1 MSRNERIAIGV
12 GVTLGLAIAFGAAF
26 WQVSKG
32 PDEEAVRRVVVTTI
46 QKETPASF
54 LITGTLE
61 IQATATVD
69 SSSTLTPRWFNDMVE
84 AAHADLGA
92 SVTSFASV
100 RDRATVKVPG
110 RVSYGFDV
118 SDLKPAMIRV
128 NGSRVEVQLPEL
140 SIRGVEPDLGKL
152 EVRTSQTGTWKRMFV
167 SEPDQLQQEVRREAL
182 EQVTQAFREQ
192 AEARLQS
199 ANQPRINTAE
209 AVRTMLEPALLTV
222 GIPNPTFR
230 FRIGENLVYDTG
242 DPQSESRG
250 TSSVSGRESGEVS
263 PMDTSSTNQ

>member
-26 WQVSKG
+26 WQVSEG

-84 AAHADLGA
+84 TANADLGA
-92 SVTSFASV
+92 SITSFASV

-118 SDLKPAMIRV
+118 SGLTPSMIRV
-128 NGSRVEVQLPEL
+128 DGSRVEVQLPEL

-167 SEPDQLQQEVRREAL
+167 AEPDRLQEEVRREAL

-222 GIPNPTFR
+222 DVPNPTFR

-242 DPQSESRG
+242 GSEPGATLDAAEAERDSLNA
-250 TSSVSGRESGEVS
+250 S
-263 PMDTSSTNQ
+263 PIDR

>member
-1 MSRNERIAIGV
+1 MSRNERIAIGIGV
-12 GVTLGLAIAFGAAF
+12 GLGLLIAFGAAF
-26 WQVSKG
+26 WQVSDG
-32 PDEEAVRRVVVTTI
+32 PDETAVRRVVVTTI

-54 LITGTLE
+54 LITGTLD

-69 SSSTLTPRWFNDMVE
+69 SASTLTPRWFNEMMQS
-84 AAHADLGA
+84 ASADLGA

-118 SDLKPAMIRV
+118 AQLEPSMIRV
-128 NGSRVEVQLPEL
+128 SGSRVEVDLPEL
-140 SIRGVEPDLGKL
+140 SVRGVEPDLGKL
-152 EVRTSQTGTWKRMFV
+152 EIRTSQSGTWKRMFV
-167 SEPDQLQQEVRREAL
+167 SDPETLREEVRREAL
-182 EQVTQAFREQ
+182 EQVTRAFRDQ

-230 FRIGENLVYDTG
+230 FRIGDNLVYDSAGNEADQTSI
-242 DPQSESRG
+242 PQSPDG
-250 TSSVSGRESGEVS
+250 
-263 PMDTSSTNQ
+263 

>member
-26 WQVSKG
+26 WQVSEG
-32 PDEEAVRRVVVTTI
+32 PNEEAVRRVVVTTI

-84 AAHADLGA
+84 TANADLGA
-92 SVTSFASV
+92 SVASFASV

-118 SDLKPAMIRV
+118 SNLTPSMIRV

-140 SIRGVEPDLGKL
+140 SVRGVEPDLGKL

-167 SEPDQLQQEVRREAL
+167 AEPDRLQEEVRREAL

-222 GIPNPTFR
+222 DVPNPTFR
-230 FRIGENLVYDTG
+230 FRIGDNLVYDTG
-242 DPQSESRG
+242 DAEPGATLDASEA
-250 TSSVSGRESGEVS
+250 ESDSLNAS
-263 PMDTSSTNQ
+263 PIDR